1 MTWNEGDNGGF
12 CLLVLDELDLVDD
25 ELFGARL
32 EGVGGV
38 AGVDGVT
45 GVDGGVGGV
54 SKWTCF
60 GGETLIL
67 TRDGCESSLRV
78 KMPRFSR
85 LSGDALASWASVL

>member
-1 MTWNEGDNGGF
+1 MTWNEGDEGGF
-12 CLLVLDELDLVDD
+12 DLRVLEEPGLVED

-32 EGVGGV
+32 NGVAGDAGVAGV

-45 GVDGGVGGV
+45 GVTGVDGGVAGV

-67 TRDGCESSLRV
+67 TRD
-78 KMPRFSR
+78 
-85 LSGDALASWASVL
+85 A